1 VRFHSIM
8 AQTNAVI
15 GYQEEAAYVH
25 IPECRL
31 SAFMRIC
38 RAVVEEFGISEDE
51 IMVSTH
57 HADRKSWIR
66 LTVPFGAEK
75 EVMEEEKEEV
85 VDSDVEVEEGPQ
97 QKEDYVR
104 LTDRVMYKVENGE
117 LIFVYE
123 NNGTRH
129 NLFRVDMQKIYDLY
143 DELPEKADRR
153 TVAEVLERLKV
164 KVPAS
169 YVNYLMQFLASYP
182 VFSAELVKEKGR
194 NYLLKRDGR
203 VTEMRDKLA
212 VEREVIG
219 TPWEVA

>member
-1 VRFHSIM
+1 MRFHSVM

-15 GYQEEAAYVH
+15 RYQEEAAYVH

-97 QKEDYVR
+97 RKEDYVR
-104 LTDRVMYKVENGE
+104 LTDRVMYRVENGE
-117 LIFVYE
+117 LVFVYE
-123 NNGTRH
+123 NNGDRKT
-129 NLFRVDMQKIYDLY
+129 LFKVDMQKIYDLY
-143 DELPEKADRR
+143 EELPEKADRR
-153 TVAEVLERLKV
+153 AVSEVLERLKV

-169 YVNYLMQFLASYP
+169 HVNYLMQFLASYP
-182 VFSAELVKEKGR
+182 VFSCEVAREGNRKVLVK
-194 NYLLKRDGR
+194 RDSSYS
-203 VTEMRDKLA
+203 EIKSKLA

-219 TPWEVA
+219 TPWEVG